1 VTTSQS
7 WLEVKDLFSVLAD
20 SSPAERQSKLDLV
33 NADLRLE
40 VERLLAHHDA
50 AEAQGSPF
58 EMNPA
63 GSFELLHS
71 ILAAEVFEAGTMLAD
86 RFEVVRLIGRGGM
99 GEVYEAFDHEL
110 QEAVAIKTIQL
121 DLAIDPQIVERFKRE
136 VLHSRKVT
144 HPNVC
149 RVYDFFLA
157 RAVGDLSVPFF
168 TMELL
173 NGTTLLQYLRDRGGA
188 LPIPEALP
196 IALEICEG
204 LAAAH
209 RRGILHRDLK
219 SANVFLA
226 RASGDSRPTAKITDF
241 GLARLLSAPPDSSL
255 GDPARLPSGT
265 PYYMAPELTNG
276 ALASAA
282 SDIFALGVILHRM
295 VLGRYP
301 SSLPASPAAMAAG
314 SADPASWGLPRGWT
328 QAIQACLAADPQD
341 RPGDPSQLAAMLSGR
356 PMMRWIHNAQT
367 RIDGL
372 SRRRIVIGGMAL
384 LGAVGVGVEEAI
396 RNWPRPPF
404 AHRQYR
410 ALVEEFE
417 SQDTGAALG
426 RSVRNMVRIALSQSP
441 DLHLI
446 SPDSIERAAAALD
459 LGPVPVRGVVGRRL
473 AQRTGAE
480 VAIGGRIHPEGQRYL
495 LQIQAARAGSGEVL
509 ASMELPA
516 ATLRDMAQTVERAC
530 SQLRIALSGADA
542 KPSPNPSRLEPA
554 DTLMPDALE
563 MFTSGLDYFQHGDM
577 KAALAMLQ
585 SATRR
590 DPDFAMAYVYQSV
603 VHSALR
609 RGDLAFEPALRAYA
623 LRERV
628 NQRQRLQAEVLYSSL
643 SGDYQGSLDRQRA
656 LVAIYPNEARLHLDV
671 AQRYLYF
678 GRLQEAL
685 QHARTAVD
693 LAPDVPH
700 NTMILAGVLTE
711 SGRTAEAL
719 QLIARARQARGD
731 SPLLLSAEGSARVMQ
746 GDYSGAMR
754 VLDELARQK
763 DYENHAH
770 AHQIRCLV
778 LSGRLTEARTR
789 LESDVLLATVGADV
803 AAADLA
809 RYWLG
814 QLLAVEGNNNAAREQ
829 AQQLASRPAA
839 PFSLI
844 ALRGAAEVAFEV
856 RAASLVSSVLEKI
869 KIIERDY
876 PSTRVTGIRLQVQ
889 GLLTMLQGNP
899 AHAGQLLQ
907 EAYTL
912 WPDLANTWSLADAAF
927 ARGLY
932 QQSLPLYQAIVDRK
946 GSALHWEHIM
956 YWVRSLA
963 MTGFCHR
970 ALHMDED
977 ANRDFDRF
985 LTHWGSQNDVDL
997 VKQVVKIQSGK

>member
-20 SSPAERQSKLDLV
+20 SSPAERQSKLNLV

-58 EMNPA
+58 EINPA

-71 ILAAEVFEAGTMLAD
+71 ILEAEVFEAGSMLAD

-149 RVYDFFLA
+149 RVYDFFFA
-157 RAVGDLSVPFF
+157 RAVGALDVPFF

-173 NGTTLLQYLRDRGGA
+173 NGTTLLQYLRERGGT

-204 LAAAH
+204 LSAAH

-219 SANVFLA
+219 SANVLLA
-226 RASGDSRPTAKITDF
+226 RATGDSRPTAKITDF
-241 GLARLLSAPPDSSL
+241 GLAKLLSAPAETAL
-255 GDPARLPSGT
+255 GDPGRAPSGT

-276 ALASAA
+276 AGASAA
-282 SDIFALGVILHRM
+282 SDIYALGVILHRM
-295 VLGRYP
+295 VLGWYP
-301 SSLPASPAAMAAG
+301 SSLPASPGATAAG
-314 SADPASWGLPRGWT
+314 AADPASRGLPRRWT
-328 QAIQACLAADPQD
+328 HAIQACLAADPKD
-341 RPGDPSQLAAMLSGR
+341 RPRDASQLAALLSGR
-356 PMMRWIHNAQT
+356 RMTRWIHNAQT
-367 RIDGL
+367 RIDSL
-372 SRRRIVIGGMAL
+372 SRRQIVIGGAAL
-384 LGAVGVGVEEAI
+384 LGALGVTIEETV
-396 RNWPRPPF
+396 RKWPRPPF
-404 AHRQYR
+404 AHRQYH

-417 SQDTGAALG
+417 SQDTGASLG

-441 DLHLI
+441 NLRLI
-446 SPDSIERAAAALD
+446 SPDSIEKAAAALD
-459 LGPVPVRGVVGRRL
+459 LGAVPVRGAAGLRL

-480 VAIGGRIHPEGQRYL
+480 VAIGGRIRSEGQGYL
-495 LQIQAARAGSGEVL
+495 LQMQAKRAASGELL

-516 ATLRDMAQTVERAC
+516 TTLRDMAQTVERAC
-530 SQLRIALSGADA
+530 SQLRIALSGPDA
-542 KPSPNPSRLEPA
+542 KPSPNLSRLEPA

-563 MFTSGLDYFQHGDM
+563 MFTSGLDYYHHGDM

-590 DPDFAMAYVYQSV
+590 DPEFAMAYVYQAM
-603 VHSALR
+603 VHGALR
-609 RGDLAFEPALRAYA
+609 RADLAFEPALRAYS
-623 LRERV
+623 LRDRV
-628 NQRQRLQAEVLYSSL
+628 NQRQRLQAEALYSSL
-643 SGDYQGSLDRQRA
+643 SGDPQGSLDKQRA
-656 LVAIYPNEARLHLDV
+656 LVAIYPDEAQLHRHL
-671 AQRYLYF
+671 AQMYLYF
-678 GRLQEAL
+678 GQQEEAL
-685 QHARTAVD
+685 RHARTAVD

-719 QLIARARQARGD
+719 QLIDRARRVWRD

-754 VLDELARQK
+754 VLDELARQQ

-770 AHQIRCLV
+770 AHQIRCLI
-778 LSGRLTEARTR
+778 LMGRLSEARMR
-789 LESDVLLATVGADV
+789 LESDVLLTTVGADV

-814 QLLAVEGNNNAAREQ
+814 QMLALEGNNDGAREQ

-839 PFSLI
+839 PFSLV
-844 ALRGAAEVAFEV
+844 ALRSAAEVAFEI
-856 RAASLVSSVLEKI
+856 RAAGIVASVFEKM
-869 KIIERDY
+869 KAIERDY
-876 PSTRVTGIRLQVQ
+876 PSTRVTGIRLQTQ
-889 GLLTMLQGNP
+889 GLLTMLQDNP
-899 AHAGQLLQ
+899 AQSSQLLQ
-907 EAYTL
+907 QAYTL
-912 WPDLANTWSLADAAF
+912 WPDLANTWSLANANF
-927 ARGLY
+927 TRGLH
-932 QQSLPLYQAIVDRK
+932 QLSLPLYQAIVSRK
-946 GSALHWEHIM
+946 GYALRWEQIM
-956 YWVRSLA
+956 YWVRSLV
-963 MTGFCHR
+963 MSGFCHR

-977 ANRDFDRF
+977 ASRDFDRF
-985 LTHWGSQNDVDL
+985 LSHWGSQNDLDL
-997 VKQVVKIQSGK
+997 VRQVVKIQSGR